1 MKRVIA
7 AVLACAMAISL
18 AGCSMS
24 PTTETPSEISNLSQE
39 CHDSPS
45 VTTDVVL
52 PDDPHANS
60 TPVNYMDEIKA
71 EIHDELFRE
80 ETPETLDIVDRIFK
94 HLEIEVLDAFVD
106 GDESIV
112 LMSVT
117 TINAGQAWINGLE
130 KYAIE
135 CATNLFSNT
144 YVDDAAL
151 YDCYLEEF
159 EDAVKDANY
168 IKIPVAVEMDYENHR
183 WIWDIDDDVVNAIT
197 GFMLAAIDGDINSA
211 TPFTLAWLDD
221 DLLDNFDLKIELDPV
236 NPWSFIFEY

>member
-1 MKRVIA
+1 MKKFIIGT
-7 AVLACAMAISL
+7 LALVGIFSL
-18 AGCSMS
+18 SGCGSVGQIEDK
-24 PTTETPSEISNLSQE
+24 TTETVIVGTTAYQIDKSQ
-39 CHDSPS
+39 
-45 VTTDVVL
+45 
-52 PDDPHANS
+52 S
-60 TPVNYMDEIKA
+60 TSDIEDNVESSPVNYMDEIKR

-106 GDESIV
+106 GDESVV

-130 KYAIE
+130 RYAIE
-135 CATNLFSNT
+135 CAANLFSDT
-144 YVDDAAL
+144 YVDDATL

-183 WIWDIDDDVVNAIT
+183 WIWDIDDDVINAIT

-211 TPFTLAWLDD
+211 TPFTLAWLDED
-221 DLLDNFDLKIELDPV
+221 ITDNFDIKIELDPET
-236 NPWSFIFEY
+236 PWSFIF

>member
-1 MKRVIA
+1 MKRIIA
-7 AVLACAMAISL
+7 AALAFVVAMSL
-18 AGCSMS
+18 AGCSIGQT
-24 PTTETPSEISNLSQE
+24 PETPKETLDPSKEY
-39 CHDSPS
+39 HDSLTS
-45 VTTDVVL
+45 TADDVVL
-52 PDDPHANS
+52 PDDPHADQ
-60 TPVNYMDEIKA
+60 PVNYMDEIKS

-80 ETPETLDIVDRIFK
+80 ETPETLDIVNRIFK
-94 HLEIEVLDAFVD
+94 HLDIEVLDAFVD
-106 GDESIV
+106 GDEAIV
-112 LMSVT
+112 LMSIT

-135 CATNLFSNT
+135 CAANLFSDT
-144 YVDDAAL
+144 YVDDATL

-183 WIWDIDDDVVNAIT
+183 WIWDIDDDVINAIT

>member
-1 MKRVIA
+1 MKRFILGILILIGIFSLSGCGSVGQIKNESETVVI
-7 AVLACAMAISL
+7 
-18 AGCSMS
+18 G
-24 PTTETPSEISNLSQE
+24 TTAYQIDKSQ
-39 CHDSPS
+39 
-45 VTTDVVL
+45 
-52 PDDPHANS
+52 S
-60 TPVNYMDEIKA
+60 TSGIEDNVESSPVNYMDEIKR

-106 GDESIV
+106 GDESVV

-135 CATNLFSNT
+135 CAANLFSDT
-144 YVDDAAL
+144 YVDDATL

-183 WIWDIDDDVVNAIT
+183 WIWDIDDDVINAIT

-211 TPFTLAWLDD
+211 TPFTLAWLDED
-221 DLLDNFDLKIELDPV
+221 IADNFDIKIELDPET
-236 NPWSFIFEY
+236 PWSFIF

>member
-1 MKRVIA
+1 MKKFIIG
-7 AVLACAMAISL
+7 VLTLVGIFSL
-18 AGCSMS
+18 SGCGSVGQIEDK
-24 PTTETPSEISNLSQE
+24 TTETVIVGTTAYQIDKSQ
-39 CHDSPS
+39 
-45 VTTDVVL
+45 
-52 PDDPHANS
+52 S
-60 TPVNYMDEIKA
+60 TSGIEDNVESSPVNYMDEIKR

-106 GDESIV
+106 GDESVV

-135 CATNLFSNT
+135 CAANLFSDT
-144 YVDDAAL
+144 YVDDATL

-183 WIWDIDDDVVNAIT
+183 WIWDIDDDVINAIT

-211 TPFTLAWLDD
+211 TPFTLAWLDED
-221 DLLDNFDLKIELDPV
+221 IADNFDIKIELDPET
-236 NPWSFIFEY
+236 PWSFIF